1 MKINIIITILLVFI
15 SMNMYAQDN
24 KLYIYLVHQLSVI
37 FYTNFEA
44 VDATL
49 GYVDSSGKVI
59 IPAGKYPYLFTDVFD
74 KIAFVL
80 LKDKKGVY
88 AIDRSE
94 KVLFQVCS
102 FELGPDIISN
112 GLFRIIEN
120 GKIGFANMN
129 GKIVIK
135 PNWGFIFPFQE
146 NGLAI
151 FCEKGNWIWIDKEH
165 RKFSGGKWGAMD
177 TKGNIVIP
185 AMYDDGKENYLKKDG
200 KWYKVKSS
208 GDLEPE

>member
-24 KLYIYLVHQLSVI
+24 KLYIY
-37 FYTNFEA
+37 YYPNFEA

-200 KWYKVKSS
+200 KWYKVNSS

>member
-24 KLYIYLVHQLSVI
+24 KLYIHY
-37 FYTNFEA
+37 YPNFEA

-208 GDLEPE
+208 GDLGPE

>member
-1 MKINIIITILLVFI
+1 MKTNIITIILLVFI
-15 SMNMYAQDN
+15 SINICAQDN
-24 KLYIYLVHQLSVI
+24 KLYIYWPDFDKDETI
-37 FYTNFEA
+37 C
-44 VDATL
+44 
-49 GYVDSSGKVI
+49 GYVDSNGEIV
-59 IPAGKYPYLFTDVFD
+59 IPAGKYADIFTAEFD
-74 KIAFVL
+74 KVAIV
-80 LKDKKGVY
+80 KIKGKKEFY
-88 AIDRSE
+88 AIDRNE
-94 KVLFQVCS
+94 KVLFQV
-102 FELGPDIISN
+102 FNFGMGPDIISN

-129 GKIVIK
+129 GEIVIK
-135 PNWGFIFPFQE
+135 PNWEFIFPFQE

-200 KWYKVKSS
+200 KWYKVKRF
-208 GDLEPE
+208 GDLESK

>member
-1 MKINIIITILLVFI
+1 MKTNIITIILLVFI
-15 SMNMYAQDN
+15 SINICAQDN
-24 KLYIYLVHQLSVI
+24 KLYIYWPDFDKDETI
-37 FYTNFEA
+37 C
-44 VDATL
+44 
-49 GYVDSSGKVI
+49 GYVDSNGEIV
-59 IPAGKYPYLFTDVFD
+59 IPAGKYPNIFTAEFD

-94 KVLFQVCS
+94 KILFQICS
-102 FELGPDIISN
+102 FEFGPDIISN

-129 GKIVIK
+129 GEIVIK
-135 PNWGFIFPFQE
+135 PNWEFIFPFQE

-200 KWYKVKSS
+200 KWYKVKRF
-208 GDLEPE
+208 GDLESK

>member
-24 KLYIYLVHQLSVI
+24 KLHIY
-37 FYTNFEA
+37 YYPNFEA

-208 GDLEPE
+208 GDLEPK

>member
-24 KLYIYLVHQLSVI
+24 KLYIY
-37 FYTNFEA
+37 YYPNFEA

-200 KWYKVKSS
+200 QWYKGKSS
-208 GDLEPE
+208 GDLEAE

>member
-24 KLYIYLVHQLSVI
+24 KLYIY
-37 FYTNFEA
+37 YYPNFEA

-59 IPAGKYPYLFTDVFD
+59 FPAGKYPYRFTDVFG
-74 KIAFVL
+74 KIAFFL

>member
-24 KLYIYLVHQLSVI
+24 KLHIY
-37 FYTNFEA
+37 YYPNFEA

-112 GLFRIIEN
+112 GLFRLIEN

>member
-1 MKINIIITILLVFI
+1 MKTNIIITILLVFI
-15 SMNMYAQDN
+15 SINIHAQDN
-24 KLYIYLVHQLSVI
+24 KLYIY
-37 FYTNFEA
+37 YYPNFED

-49 GYVDSSGKVI
+49 GYVDSTGKVI

-120 GKIGFANMN
+120 EKIGFANMN
-129 GKIVIK
+129 GEIVIK

-151 FCEKGNWIWIDKEH
+151 FCEKGNWIWIDKEQ

-200 KWYKVKSS
+200 KWYKVKRS

>member
-1 MKINIIITILLVFI
+1 MKTNIITIILLVFI
-15 SMNMYAQDN
+15 SINIFAQDN
-24 KLYIYLVHQLSVI
+24 KLYIYWPDFDKDETI
-37 FYTNFEA
+37 C
-44 VDATL
+44 
-49 GYVDSSGKVI
+49 GYVDSNGEIV
-59 IPAGKYPYLFTDVFD
+59 IPAGKYPNIFTAEFD

-94 KVLFQVCS
+94 KILFQICS
-102 FELGPDIISN
+102 FEFGPDIISN

-129 GKIVIK
+129 GEIVIK
-135 PNWGFIFPFQE
+135 PNWEFIFPFQE

-200 KWYKVKSS
+200 KWYKVKRF
-208 GDLEPE
+208 GDLESK

>member
-24 KLYIYLVHQLSVI
+24 KLYIY
-37 FYTNFEA
+37 YYPNFEA

-165 RKFSGGKWGAMD
+165 RKFLVENGEQW
-177 TKGNIVIP
+177 IQ
-185 AMYDDGKENYLKKDG
+185 KEI
-200 KWYKVKSS
+200 S
-208 GDLEPE
+208 

>member
-24 KLYIYLVHQLSVI
+24 KLYIY
-37 FYTNFEA
+37 YYPNFEA

-200 KWYKVKSS
+200 KWYKVKLS
-208 GDLEPE
+208 LIHI

>member
-24 KLYIYLVHQLSVI
+24 KLYIY
-37 FYTNFEA
+37 YYPNFEA

-74 KIAFVL
+74 KIAFVAIR
-80 LKDKKGVY
+80 GRQGIY

-165 RKFSGGKWGAMD
+165 FLVENGEQW
-177 TKGNIVIP
+177 IQ
-185 AMYDDGKENYLKKDG
+185 KEI
-200 KWYKVKSS
+200 S
-208 GDLEPE
+208 

>member
-24 KLYIYLVHQLSVI
+24 KLYIY
-37 FYTNFEA
+37 YYPNFEA

-88 AIDRSE
+88 AIKRKK

>member
-24 KLYIYLVHQLSVI
+24 KLYIY
-37 FYTNFEA
+37 YYPNFEA

-59 IPAGKYPYLFTDVFD
+59 IPAGKYHYLFTDVFD

>member
-1 MKINIIITILLVFI
+1 MKTNIITIILLVFI
-15 SMNMYAQDN
+15 SINIHAQDN
-24 KLYIYLVHQLSVI
+24 KLYIY
-37 FYTNFEA
+37 YYPNFED

-49 GYVDSSGKVI
+49 GYVDSTGKVI

-120 GKIGFANMN
+120 EKIGFANMN
-129 GKIVIK
+129 GEIVIK

-151 FCEKGNWIWIDKEH
+151 FCEKGNWIWIDKEQ

-200 KWYKVKSS
+200 KWYKVKRS

>member
-24 KLYIYLVHQLSVI
+24 KLYIYN
-37 FYTNFEA
+37 YPNFEA

-165 RKFSGGKWGAMD
+165 RKFSGGKWGAMG

>member
-24 KLYIYLVHQLSVI
+24 KLYIY
-37 FYTNFEA
+37 YYPNFEA

-185 AMYDDGKENYLKKDG
+185 AMYDDGKENYLKKYG
-200 KWYKVKSS
+200 K
-208 GDLEPE
+208 

>member
-24 KLYIYLVHQLSVI
+24 KLYIY
-37 FYTNFEA
+37 YYPNFEA

-151 FCEKGNWIWIDKEH
+151 FCEKGNWIW

>member
-1 MKINIIITILLVFI
+1 MKTNIIITILLVFI
-15 SMNMYAQDN
+15 SMNIYAQDD
-24 KLYIYLVHQLSVI
+24 KLYIY
-37 FYTNFEA
+37 YYPNFED

-49 GYVDSSGKVI
+49 GYVDSGGKVI

-129 GKIVIK
+129 GEIVIK
-135 PNWGFIFPFQE
+135 PNWEFIFPFQE
-146 NGLAI
+146 NSLAI

-200 KWYKVKSS
+200 KWYKVKRS

>member
-1 MKINIIITILLVFI
+1 MKTNIIITTLLLFI
-15 SMNMYAQDN
+15 SMNIYAQDD
-24 KLYIYLVHQLSVI
+24 KLYIY
-37 FYTNFEA
+37 YYPNFEA

>member
-24 KLYIYLVHQLSVI
+24 KLYIY
-37 FYTNFEA
+37 YYPNFEA

-185 AMYDDGKENYLKKDG
+185 AMYDDGKENYLKIDF
-200 KWYKVKSS
+200 
-208 GDLEPE
+208 L

>member
-24 KLYIYLVHQLSVI
+24 KLYIY
-37 FYTNFEA
+37 YYPNFEA

-185 AMYDDGKENYLKKDG
+185 AMYDDGKENYLKKFFSWG
-200 KWYKVKSS
+200 
-208 GDLEPE
+208 

>member
-24 KLYIYLVHQLSVI
+24 KLYIY
-37 FYTNFEA
+37 YYPNFEA

-135 PNWGFIFPFQE
+135 TNWGFIFPFQE

>member
-24 KLYIYLVHQLSVI
+24 KLYIY
-37 FYTNFEA
+37 YYPNFEA

-185 AMYDDGKENYLKKDG
+185 AMYDDGKENYLKKTENG
-200 KWYKVKSS
+200 IR
-208 GDLEPE
+208 

>member
-24 KLYIYLVHQLSVI
+24 KLYIY
-37 FYTNFEA
+37 YYPNFEA

-165 RKFSGGKWGAMD
+165 RKFSGGKWGAMN
-177 TKGNIVIP
+177 TKGNIVIK
-185 AMYDDGKENYLKKDG
+185 AMYDDGKENYLKKTENG
-200 KWYKVKSS
+200 IR
-208 GDLEPE
+208 

>member
-24 KLYIYLVHQLSVI
+24 KLYIY
-37 FYTNFEA
+37 YYPNFEA

-177 TKGNIVIP
+177 TGNIVIP

>member
-24 KLYIYLVHQLSVI
+24 KLYIY
-37 FYTNFEA
+37 YYPNFEA

-135 PNWGFIFPFQE
+135 PNWGFIF
-146 NGLAI
+146 
-151 FCEKGNWIWIDKEH
+151 CEKGNWIWIDKEH

>member
-1 MKINIIITILLVFI
+1 MKTNIIITILLVFI
-15 SMNMYAQDN
+15 SINIHAQDN
-24 KLYIYLVHQLSVI
+24 KLYIY
-37 FYTNFEA
+37 YYPNFED

-49 GYVDSSGKVI
+49 GYVDSTGKVI

-120 GKIGFANMN
+120 EKIGFANMN
-129 GKIVIK
+129 GEIVIK

-200 KWYKVKSS
+200 KWYKVKRS

>member
-1 MKINIIITILLVFI
+1 MKTNIIITILLVFI
-15 SMNMYAQDN
+15 SMNIYAQDD
-24 KLYIYLVHQLSVI
+24 KLYIYYHPNL
-37 FYTNFEA
+37 EA
-44 VDATL
+44 LDATL

-94 KVLFQVCS
+94 KILFQVCS

-129 GKIVIK
+129 GEIVIK
-135 PNWGFIFPFQE
+135 PNWGGIFPFQE

-177 TKGNIVIP
+177 TKGNIIIP
-185 AMYDDGKENYLKKDG
+185 AMYDDGKENYLKKDE
-200 KWYKVKSS
+200 KWYKVRKD
-208 GDLEPE
+208 GKLELK

>member
-1 MKINIIITILLVFI
+1 MKTNIIITILLVFI
-15 SMNMYAQDN
+15 SMNIYAQDD
-24 KLYIYLVHQLSVI
+24 KLYIY
-37 FYTNFEA
+37 YYPNFED

-129 GKIVIK
+129 GEIVIK

-200 KWYKVKSS
+200 KWYKVKRS